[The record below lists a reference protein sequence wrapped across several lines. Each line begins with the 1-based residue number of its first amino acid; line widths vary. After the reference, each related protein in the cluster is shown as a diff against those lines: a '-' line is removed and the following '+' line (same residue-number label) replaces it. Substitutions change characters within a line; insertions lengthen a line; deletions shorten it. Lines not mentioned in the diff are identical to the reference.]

1 MQTLIDA
8 PFATPE
14 ETAETL
20 GVPRSRLKKLLTITR
35 SILNGDAAPS
45 KNGHATKRRNKPYK
59 VHFFSQKK
67 YGATTKSPS
76 RKRHARGK
84 VPKASR

>member
-1 MQTLIDA
+1 MQTIIDGR
-8 PFATPE
+8 FATPE

-35 SILNGDAAPS
+35 SILNGDGAPGA
-45 KNGHATKRRNKPYK
+45 NGHTAKRRNKSYK
-59 VHFFSQKK
+59 VQLNFEKQS
-67 YGATTKSPS
+67 GAAKKSPS

-84 VPKASR
+84 LAKASR